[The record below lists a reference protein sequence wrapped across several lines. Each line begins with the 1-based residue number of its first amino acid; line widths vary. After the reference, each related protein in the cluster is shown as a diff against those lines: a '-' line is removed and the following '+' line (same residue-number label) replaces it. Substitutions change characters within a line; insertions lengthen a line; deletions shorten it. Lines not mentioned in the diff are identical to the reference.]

1 MAKYN
6 IKRRHSKTLDLSTGI
21 RYRPLSRRLDFGGV
35 LDYNGKEKGL
45 GWNKASGDAL
55 KSSFSDV
62 GNAISSVGSVVG
74 GVTSIVDS
82 AMKNAQIADTTGIE
96 SDIQELKDETFSEAT
111 DSNSLLDAYNNINFQ
126 KDDYTM
132 RDVRG
137 VSGGEMAMNT
147 ISAIGSGAAAG
158 ASVGGPWGAVAGAAV
173 GLGSS
178 LAGIFTGNS
187 KARRKAEML
196 NAAARDANNRAID
209 TFDYQANSVMKDNAR
224 NALMAAYA
232 KDGGAIHIKKKNRGK
247 FTASAK
253 RAGMGV
259 QEFARHVLANKDKY
273 SPTLVKR
280 ANFARNASKW
290 KHDEGGPLNVEWFW
304 NEGAFNLPSTKDNYV
319 QVEPKIN
326 FNNISTTRDRAYN
339 SDYIS
344 YIYDKLKG
352 TYLGDKQ
359 IAAII
364 GSIIEESGGNPLI
377 SSDTGKYT
385 GLLQWDNTRYSPQF
399 GDVYKEIDNQIQ
411 YILRSITNTSD
422 GKSWTHGGKGS
433 GYSSLKEPYDKF
445 YDDKASVEEI
455 TRAFNLGYVRPHG
468 KHDSASNRS
477 KVAEQVYSLI
487 KNSRGTNK
495 EAVNALNKAEESNAD
510 FVKRL
515 RDGNR
520 DSIPDWENPN
530 KISTHKM
537 GWAEDDYGAFIYP
550 TVSGTSGELV
560 DYSRVPYS
568 PSAAIDVALENKDYV
583 RMTPEEATWF
593 TENYKNYYPKFNTY
607 AMGGNLGHGTDWNTG
622 LIKVDEGGSHET
634 NPYEGVPMGIAPDG
648 QPNLVEEGEVIF
660 NDYVFSNRLHPSEKE
675 LEKANLP
682 KRYKGHTFALIA
694 EDMSKESSER
704 PNDPISQRG
713 LQDSLGK
720 LALLQEQQRM
730 EKGKKG
736 TQQMMALGGRKYS
749 GLVSLEDDP
758 YEGSKE
764 QALDEAELDWLA
776 KQDPQLWEELQAI
789 GSTPDK
795 SLPTYLR
802 YAPALG
808 SALGAL
814 TSVIQK
820 PDYSNSDLILGIAN
834 NLSRDKVRY
843 RPISN
848 YLTYKPLDRNYYL
861 NSLQRQAAATRAA
874 LRNSGINPGQVM
886 AGLLA
891 ADYNAQNAV
900 GDTLMK
906 MDMYNEQQR
915 QAVEQFNRGTNQYNS
930 QAAMTADAQNAQIAQ
945 NRDRLRSSLMTQAA
959 QMREAA
965 DTALEA
971 TRSANLTNFFD
982 NLGGIGQDNMA
993 QNWRNRLIDV
1003 GYFGA
1008 GSDRIVGKNGG
1019 RLLTKKN
1026 RRRK

>member
-21 RYRPLSRRLDFGGV
+21 RYRPLSRRLDFGGGI
-35 LDYNGKEKGL
+35 DYNGKEKGL

-55 KSSFSDV
+55 KSSFSDI
-62 GNAISSVGSVVG
+62 GSSISSVGSVVG

-82 AMKNAQIADTTGIE
+82 AMKNAQIADTSGIE

-147 ISAIGSGAAAG
+147 ISAIGSGASAG
-158 ASVGGPWGAVAGAAV
+158 LSVGGPWGALAGAAV

-187 KARRKAEML
+187 KARKKAAML
-196 NAAARDANNRAID
+196 NAAARDANNRVVD
-209 TFDYQANSVMKDNAR
+209 TFDYQADSVMRDNAR
-224 NALMAAYA
+224 NAMMAAYA

-290 KHDEGGPLNVEWFW
+290 KHSIGG
-304 NEGAFNLPSTKDNYV
+304 
-319 QVEPKIN
+319 
-326 FNNISTTRDRAYN
+326 
-339 SDYIS
+339 
-344 YIYDKLKG
+344 
-352 TYLGDKQ
+352 YLFGD
-359 IAAII
+359 
-364 GSIIEESGGNPLI
+364 GGNLY
-377 SSDTGKYT
+377 SDIPAY
-385 GLLQWDNTRYSPQF
+385 Q
-399 GDVYKEIDNQIQ
+399 
-411 YILRSITNTSD
+411 
-422 GKSWTHGGKGS
+422 THGGDFLNGVTVV
-433 GYSSLKEPYDKF
+433 GAGGTHED
-445 YDDKASVEEI
+445 
-455 TRAFNLGYVRPHG
+455 NPH
-468 KHDSASNRS
+468 
-477 KVAEQVYSLI
+477 
-487 KNSRGTNK
+487 
-495 EAVNALNKAEESNAD
+495 
-510 FVKRL
+510 
-515 RDGNR
+515 
-520 DSIPDWENPN
+520 
-530 KISTHKM
+530 
-537 GWAEDDYGAFIYP
+537 
-550 TVSGTSGELV
+550 
-560 DYSRVPYS
+560 
-568 PSAAIDVALENKDYV
+568 
-583 RMTPEEATWF
+583 
-593 TENYKNYYPKFNTY
+593 
-607 AMGGNLGHGTDWNTG
+607 
-622 LIKVDEGGSHET
+622 
-634 NPYEGVPMGIAPDG
+634 EGVPMGIAPDG

-660 NDYVFSNRLHPSEKE
+660 NDYVFSNRLHPTKKD
-675 LEKANLP
+675 LLLVHLP
-682 KRYKGHTFALIA
+682 QKYQNSTFAYIA
-694 EDMSKESSER
+694 EDMGKESSER
-704 PNDPISQRG
+704 PNDPISKRG
-713 LQDSLGK
+713 LEDSMMR
-720 LALLQEQQRM
+720 LAMIQELQRNR
-730 EKGKKG
+730 KGKKG
-736 TQQMMALGGRKYS
+736 TQQIMALGGRKYS
-749 GLVSLEDDP
+749 GLVPLEDDP

-764 QALDEAELDWLA
+764 QALEEAELEWLV

-814 TSVIQK
+814 TSVVQK
-820 PDYSNSDLILGIAN
+820 PDYSNSNLILDVAD

-843 RPISN
+843 RPINN

-861 NSLQRQAAATRAA
+861 NSLQRQAGATREAI
-874 LRNSGINPGQVM
+874 RNAGLNPGQVM

-891 ADYNAQNAV
+891 TDYNTQNAV

-930 QAAMTADAQNAQIAQ
+930 QAAMNADAQNAQLASM
-945 NRDRLRSSLMTQAA
+945 RDKIRLAGITTAA
-959 QMREAA
+959 GMREAS
-965 DTALEA
+965 DTALA
-971 TRSANLTNFFD
+971 NSKSMNLTNFFD
-982 NLGGIGQDNMA
+982 NLGAIGQDNMA
-993 QNWRNRLIDV
+993 QNWRDRLIDV

-1008 GSDRIVGKNGG
+1008 GAGRITRKNGG
-1019 RLLTKKN
+1019 MLTKRN